1 MKRVITA
8 ALAIAATGILLFPA
22 LAAASA
28 ATDQLKA
35 SIDGVISILSDPS
48 LKKPEMAAKR
58 REKIREKIEER
69 FSFHEMAKRSLGK
82 EWRARS
88 TEERQE
94 FVVIF
99 GQLIQNSYVE
109 KIEGYSDEK
118 VLYENEVL
126 RKRTAVVKTR
136 IITKEGTD
144 IPLDYRLIEKPA
156 GTWMVY
162 DVIIEGISLVRNYRT
177 QFSSELRSSSY
188 ENLVNKLKSKV
199 Q

>member
-8 ALAIAATGILLFPA
+8 TLAIAVVGILLFPS

-35 SIDGVISILSDPS
+35 SIDGIIAILSDPS
-48 LKKPEMAAKR
+48 LKGPEMAEKR
-58 REKIREKIEER
+58 REKIRIKIHER
-69 FSFHEMAKRSLGK
+69 FSFHDMAKRSLGK
-82 EWRARS
+82 AWRARS
-88 TEERQE
+88 KEERQE
-94 FVVIF
+94 FVTIF
-99 GQLIQNSYVE
+99 SQLIQDSYIG

-118 VLYENEVL
+118 VLYDNEIL
-126 RKRTAVVKTR
+126 RKRTAVIKTR

-144 IPLDYRLIEKPA
+144 IPLDYRLIEKPG

-177 QFSSELRSSSY
+177 QFSTTISSSSY